1 MRGAGR
7 ATGVA
12 ARFPEAGLATPHYLA
27 SAAGAAELAR
37 GGNAIDAIVAA
48 NLALGVVA
56 PYLCGYGG
64 DLFAIVWDGEL
75 HGYLGSGRSPAN
87 AELEVVRERLG
98 GAPLFVGPHT
108 VTVPGAVAG
117 WFDLLDRWGTR
128 PFGELARDA
137 IRYAR
142 DGFALTPMG
151 AESCAAFRGLYQGLD
166 DWQAVYG
173 EVRAGDVI
181 RQPALARL
189 IEHVA
194 RHGPSGYYEG
204 EVAHAIAATL
214 QRGGGVMEAA
224 DLGVHAGEWA
234 APMRAE
240 YRDVEIVELPPPTQG
255 VAVLEIMRILDGFD
269 LAACSPAER
278 AHLVVEAVKLGL
290 RDRDDHVSDPAHM
303 PMPPEAL
310 LADGWITARRAAI
323 DPERAQVPAPLQPQ
337 LGGTAYLCAADGD
350 GLLVSLIQSNF
361 LGFGSGVHVPE
372 WGINLNNRGSS
383 FALDAARVNALAP
396 SKRPMHTLIPAMVLR
411 DGRPSTV
418 FGSMGGDAQAQV
430 HAQLLTRLVDDG
442 ADPQAAIDEPRWRV
456 ETFDWKLR
464 VESRADPAL
473 VADLASRGHE
483 MEQMSAFDPGMGH
496 AHAITLEPGGYAVA
510 TDPRAEGA
518 AVGR

>member
-1 MRGAGR
+1 
-7 ATGVA
+7 VA

-37 GGNAIDAIVAA
+37 GGNAVDAIIAA

-75 HGYLGSGRSPAN
+75 HGYLGSGRSPAA
-87 AELEVVRERLG
+87 AELETVRDRLA
-98 GAPLFVGPHT
+98 GAPLFVGPHS
-108 VTVPGAVAG
+108 VTVPGAIAG

-137 IRYAR
+137 LRYAR

-151 AESCAAFRGLYQGLD
+151 AQSCTSFAGIYQGAD
-166 DWQAVYG
+166 DWHAVYG
-173 EVRAGDVI
+173 GLGAGDVL

-189 IEHVA
+189 IEHLA
-194 RHGPSGYYEG
+194 HHGPSGYYEG

-214 QRGGGVMEAA
+214 QHGGGVMEPT
-224 DLGVHAGEWA
+224 DLGAHAGEWT
-234 APMRAE
+234 APLRAP
-240 YRDVEIVELPPPTQG
+240 YRDVEIAELPPPTQG

-269 LAACSPAER
+269 LAAMAPGER
-278 AHLVVEAVKLGL
+278 AHVVVEAVKLGL
-290 RDRDDHVSDPAHM
+290 RDRDDHVTDPDHLRM
-303 PMPPEAL
+303 PVEEL
-310 LADGWITARRAAI
+310 LTEGWVAQRRAAI
-323 DPERAQVPAPLQPQ
+323 DPSRAQVPAPLEPQ

-383 FALDAARVNALAP
+383 FSLDPARVNALAP
-396 SKRPMHTLIPAMVLR
+396 SKRPMHTLIPAMILR
-411 DGRPSTV
+411 DGRPSVV
-418 FGSMGGDAQAQV
+418 FGSMGGDAQAQI
-430 HAQLLTRLVDDG
+430 HAQLLTQLVDDG
-442 ADPQAAIDEPRWRV
+442 ADPQAAIDTPRWRV
-456 ETFDWKLR
+456 ETSDWKLR
-464 VESRADPAL
+464 VERRADAAL
-473 VADLASRGHE
+473 VEDLAARGHDLIE
-483 MEQMSAFDPGMGH
+483 MVDFDPGMGH
-496 AHAITLEPGGYAVA
+496 AHAIVLEPGGYAVA

>member
-1 MRGAGR
+1 VS
-7 ATGVA
+7 TGVA

-75 HGYLGSGRSPAN
+75 HGYLGSGRSPAG
-87 AELEVVRERLG
+87 ADLETVRDRLG
-98 GAPLFVGPHT
+98 GDPLLVGPHS
-108 VTVPGAVAG
+108 VTVPGAIAG
-117 WFDLLDRWGTR
+117 WFDLLERWGTR

-142 DGFALTPMG
+142 EGFELTPMG
-151 AESCAAFRGLYQGLD
+151 AISCIGFRGLYRGLD
-166 DWQAVYG
+166 AWQEVYG
-173 EVRAGDVI
+173 TLDAGDVL
-181 RQPALARL
+181 RQPNLANL
-189 IEHVA
+189 IERIADGGPDAYYQGVVA
-194 RHGPSGYYEG
+194 D
-204 EVAHAIAATL
+204 AIASAL
-214 QRGGGVMEAA
+214 QQHGGLMDASDLAA
-224 DLGVHAGEWA
+224 HAGEWA
-234 APMRAE
+234 TPMRAP
-240 YRDVEIVELPPPTQG
+240 YRDVEVAQLPPPTQG

-269 LAACSPAER
+269 LVTMDPADR
-278 AHLVVEAVKLGL
+278 AHLIIEAVKIGL
-290 RDRDDHVSDPAHM
+290 RDRDDHVTDPEHLAT
-303 PMPPEAL
+303 PPEAL
-310 LADGWITARRAAI
+310 LGEAWIEERRAAI
-323 DPERAQVPAPLQPQ
+323 DPKQALLPAPGHPQ
-337 LGGTAYLCAADGD
+337 RGGTAYLCAADGD

-383 FALDAARVNALAP
+383 FTLDASRVNAFAP

-411 DGRPSTV
+411 AGAPRHV

-430 HAQLLTRLVDDG
+430 HAQLLTQIVDDG

-456 ETFDWKLR
+456 EPLDWKLR
-464 VESRADPAL
+464 VEQRADPG
-473 VADLASRGHE
+473 VVVELAARGHE
-483 MEQMSAFDPGMGH
+483 IIETGAYDPGMGH
-496 AHAITLEPGGYAVA
+496 AHAIALDGHGYAVA